1 MNAESSGYTEIAA
14 QIMELQHYKPVES
27 GLNSTCRI
35 MLKYYYRRYFIA
47 LKTL

>member
-14 QIMELQHYKPVES
+14 QIMESQHYKSVEF
-27 GLNSTCRI
+27 GLNSVCRI